1 MSAGSIVID
10 LLMKT
15 GAFETDTAR
24 AESIAKK
31 RAAAIDDAFA
41 KMGRQI
47 AISGAA
53 AGAAI
58 AAMVVQTT
66 NTAGEIINLARLS
79 GATTDEFQRMAAAAK
94 SVGVEQDQL
103 GDIFKDFRE
112 KIGEF
117 VATGGGEMKDFFE
130 QIAPKVGITAD
141 AFRNLSGPQALQLYF
156 SSLEKAGLSTEQM
169 SFYLESAAN
178 DATKLIPL
186 MRDNG
191 KEMFALG
198 DAASEAGRIMSGETL
213 AASQE
218 LSKQM
223 SALQGMLSSA
233 STEIASQLMPAL
245 STLAKE
251 FTTTGKNGSA
261 VEKVADGI
269 ATTFEIAAATGMG
282 LAFTIEAL
290 GKNIGG
296 LAAMAAEVA
305 DGNLDGA
312 KSIFRMMREDTA
324 DMMSSYGLAIDNV
337 LNARKRLATP
347 AAGSNVPTGPD
358 TRPQPSDD
366 PWKRANVESKDKK
379 KGEKKDPRTDAEKEF
394 ENALKSAQAMM
405 RSARAE
411 AEELTQAQAA
421 LADAMASKEWANYT
435 ATMQDQIRVAYQDAD
450 ATQQRTKAST
460 ELKAAR
466 ESEQQSALDLVVDLE
481 KQIEALQIEIAYKK
495 DAATVI
501 SVLSIARLKEKAAIL
516 EGFDGSE
523 AAIELINR
531 EIEAREKLLGL
542 TIQKDEKGDYWA
554 EWLKAAEE
562 NMASFDELAGDV
574 SKNFSAQFG
583 GAFEQMIFESQSL
596 GDAVTSLT
604 EGMARAVVNA
614 LGQMA
619 AQWVATELIKRLASE
634 ATTTAVVAGTAAQA
648 AAGVAANATAA
659 ASAAATGPAIAA
671 SMAPAA
677 VTTSVATAGSN
688 TLLAVAGIVAA
699 MALIPKLAG
708 ARANGGPVAGGQ
720 TYLVGERGPELFTPN
735 TSGAIIPNHAL
746 GGPAQGGGVTVN
758 LIEDKSRAGQTQ
770 ERNNNGAREID
781 VFVADIMGDGPR
793 AKAVAK
799 AFGLQRRGY

>member
-66 NTAGEIINLARLS
+66 NTAGEIINLSRLS

-358 TRPQPSDD
+358 TRPKPSDD

-379 KGEKKDPRTDAEKEF
+379 KGDKKDPRTDAEKEF

-435 ATMQDQIRVAYQDAD
+435 ASMQDQIRVAYQDAD
-450 ATQQRTKAST
+450 VTQQRTKAAN

-481 KQIEALQIEIAYKK
+481 KQIETLQLEIAYKK

-523 AAIELINR
+523 EAIKQINR
-531 EIEAREKLLGL
+531 EIQAREKLLGL

-583 GAFEQMIFESQSL
+583 SAFEQMIFESQSL

-634 ATTTAVVAGTAAQA
+634 ATTSSVEAGLAKQT
-648 AAGVAANATAA
+648 VAAIAA
-659 ASAAATGPAIAA
+659 NSQAVGSAAITGPAIAE

-677 VTTSVATAGSN
+677 VTSSLATGGIS
-688 TLLAVAGIVAA
+688 TGLAIAGIVAA

-746 GGPAQGGGVTVN
+746 GGPAQSGGVTVN

>member
-47 AISGAA
+47 TISGAA

-198 DAASEAGRIMSGETL
+198 EAASEAGRIMGGETL

-233 STEIASQLMPAL
+233 STEIATQLMPAL

-261 VEKVADGI
+261 VERVADGL
-269 ATTFEIAAATGMG
+269 ATIFEYAAVTGIG
-282 LAFTIEAL
+282 LAFTIEAV

-312 KSIFRMMREDTA
+312 RSIFRMMQEDTKEMA
-324 DMMSSYGLAIDNV
+324 LSYASAIDAV
-337 LNARKRLATP
+337 LNARKRLSTS
-347 AAGSNVPTGPD
+347 GGPD
-358 TRPQPSDD
+358 TAPPPSND
-366 PWKRANVESKDKK
+366 PWTRPNVKKKDEKKKDKK
-379 KGEKKDPRTDAEKEF
+379 KDTRTDAEKEF

-421 LADAMASKEWANYT
+421 LADAMASKEWANYS
-435 ATMQDQIRVAYQDAD
+435 ATMQEQIRTAYQDAD
-450 ATQQRTKAST
+450 VTQQRTKAAN

-481 KQIEALQIEIAYKK
+481 KQIETLQLEIAYKK

-501 SVLSIARLKEKAAIL
+501 SVLSIARLKEKTAIL

-523 AAIELINR
+523 ATIELVNR

-562 NMASFDELAGDV
+562 NMASFDKLAGDV

-583 GAFEQMIFESQSL
+583 SAFEQMIFESQSL
-596 GDAVTSLT
+596 GDAISSLT
-604 EGMARAVVNA
+604 EGMARSVVNA

-619 AQWVATELIKRLASE
+619 AQWVAAELIKQLASE

-648 AAGVAANATAA
+648 AAGVAANEIAV
-659 ASAAATGPAIAA
+659 ASAAVTGPAITAE
-671 SMAPAA
+671 MAPAA
-677 VTTSVATAGSN
+677 VATSVATAGSN

-720 TYLVGERGPELFTPN
+720 TYLVGERGPEFFTPN

-746 GGPAQGGGVTVN
+746 GGPAQGGDVTIN

-770 ERNNNGAREID
+770 ERNNGGAREID

-793 AKAVAK
+793 GKAIQK

>member
-66 NTAGEIINLARLS
+66 NTAGEIINLARVS
-79 GATTDEFQRMAAAAK
+79 GASTDEFQRMAAAAK

-103 GDIFKDFRE
+103 SDIFKDFRE

-198 DAASEAGRIMSGETL
+198 EAASEAGRIMSGETL

-379 KGEKKDPRTDAEKEF
+379 KGDKKDPRTDAEKEF

-435 ATMQDQIRVAYQDAD
+435 ATMQDQIRAAYQDAD
-450 ATQQRTKAST
+450 VTQQRTKAAT

-466 ESEQQSALDLVVDLE
+466 ESEQQSALDLVGDLE
-481 KQIEALQIEIAYKK
+481 QQIETLQLEIAYKK

-542 TIQKDEKGDYWA
+542 TIQKDEKGDYWT

-562 NMASFDELAGDV
+562 NMASFDELAGEV

-583 GAFEQMIFESQSL
+583 SAFEQMIFESQSL
-596 GDAVTSLT
+596 GDAISSLT

-648 AAGVAANATAA
+648 AAGVAANEAA
-659 ASAAATGPAIAA
+659 VASAAVTGPAIAA
-671 SMAPAA
+671 EMAPAA
-677 VTTSVATAGSN
+677 VATSVATAGTN

-708 ARANGGPVAGGQ
+708 ARANGGPVASGQ

-746 GGPAQGGGVTVN
+746 GGPAQGCGVTVN

-781 VFVADIMGDGPR
+781 VFVSDIMGDGPR
-793 AKAVAK
+793 SKAMAK

>member
-379 KGEKKDPRTDAEKEF
+379 KGDKKDTRTDAEKEF

-421 LADAMASKEWANYT
+421 LADAMASKEWANYSS
-435 ATMQDQIRVAYQDAD
+435 TMQEQIRIAYQDAD
-450 ATQQRTKAST
+450 VTQQRTKAAN

-481 KQIEALQIEIAYKK
+481 KQIEALQLEIAYKK

-583 GAFEQMIFESQSL
+583 SAFEQMIFESQSL
-596 GDAVTSLT
+596 GDAISSLT

-746 GGPAQGGGVTVN
+746 GGPAQGGNVTVN

>member
-10 LLMKT
+10 LLMRT

-66 NTAGEIINLARLS
+66 NTAGEIINLARVS
-79 GATTDEFQRMAAAAK
+79 GASTDEFQRMAAAAK

-223 SALQGMLSSA
+223 GALQGMLSSA

-245 STLAKE
+245 STLAKG

-358 TRPQPSDD
+358 TRPKPSDD

-379 KGEKKDPRTDAEKEF
+379 KGDKKDPRTDAEKEF

-435 ATMQDQIRVAYQDAD
+435 ATMQEQIRAAYQDAD
-450 ATQQRTKAST
+450 VTQQRTKAAN

-466 ESEQQSALDLVVDLE
+466 ESEQQTALDALDDLNR
-481 KQIEALQIEIAYKK
+481 QIEALQIEIAYKK

-542 TIQKDEKGDYWA
+542 TIQKDEKGDYWT

-562 NMASFDELAGDV
+562 NMASFDELAGEV

-583 GAFEQMIFESQSL
+583 SAFEQMIFESQSL
-596 GDAVTSLT
+596 GDAITGLT

-677 VTTSVATAGSN
+677 VATSVATAGTN

-708 ARANGGPVAGGQ
+708 ARANGGPVAGGS

-746 GGPAQGGGVTVN
+746 GGPAQGGNVTVN

-770 ERNNNGAREID
+770 ERNTNGAREID

-793 AKAVAK
+793 SKAMAK

>member
-66 NTAGEIINLARLS
+66 NTAGEIINLSRLS

-191 KEMFALG
+191 KEMFTLG
-198 DAASEAGRIMSGETL
+198 EAASEAGRIMSGETL

-358 TRPQPSDD
+358 TRPKPSDD

-421 LADAMASKEWANYT
+421 LADAMASKEWANYS

-450 ATQQRTKAST
+450 ATQQRTKAAT

-523 AAIELINR
+523 AAIALVNR

-562 NMASFDELAGDV
+562 NMASFDELAGEV

-583 GAFEQMIFESQSL
+583 SAFEQMIFESQSL
-596 GDAVTSLT
+596 GDAITSLT
-604 EGMARAVVNA
+604 EGMARSVVNA

-619 AQWVATELIKRLASE
+619 AQWVASELIKRLASE

-648 AAGVAANATAA
+648 AAGVAANEAA
-659 ASAAATGPAIAA
+659 VASAAVTGPAIAA
-671 SMAPAA
+671 EMAPAA
-677 VTTSVATAGSN
+677 VATSVATAGTN

-708 ARANGGPVAGGQ
+708 ARANGGPVASGQ

-793 AKAVAK
+793 GKAIQK

>member
-198 DAASEAGRIMSGETL
+198 EAASEAGRIMSGETL

-379 KGEKKDPRTDAEKEF
+379 KGDKKDTRTDAEKEF

-421 LADAMASKEWANYT
+421 LADAMASKEWANYS
-435 ATMQDQIRVAYQDAD
+435 ATMQEQIRVAYQDAD
-450 ATQQRTKAST
+450 VTQQRTKAAN

-481 KQIEALQIEIAYKK
+481 KQIETLQLEIAYKK

-523 AAIELINR
+523 EAIKQINR
-531 EIEAREKLLGL
+531 EIQAREKLLGL

-554 EWLKAAEE
+554 EWLAAAEE

-583 GAFEQMIFESQSL
+583 SAFEQMIFESQSL
-596 GDAVTSLT
+596 GDAITCLT

-634 ATTTAVVAGTAAQA
+634 ATTSSVEAGLAKQT
-648 AAGVAANATAA
+648 VAAIAA
-659 ASAAATGPAIAA
+659 NSQAVGSAAITGPAIAE

-677 VTTSVATAGSN
+677 VTSSLATGGIS
-688 TLLAVAGIVAA
+688 TGLAIAGIVAA

>member
-10 LLMKT
+10 LLMRT

-24 AESIAKK
+24 AQSIAKK
-31 RAAAIDDAFA
+31 RAAAIDKAFTD
-41 KMGRQI
+41 MGTKI
-47 AISGAA
+47 AIGAGA
-53 AGAAI
+53 AGAALV
-58 AAMVVQTT
+58 AMVGTT
-66 NTAGEIINLARLS
+66 VSSAKEISNLAQLS
-79 GATTDEFQRMAAAAK
+79 GASAQEFQRFAAAAK
-94 SVGVEQDQL
+94 SVGIQQEQV

-117 VATGGGEMKDFFE
+117 VSTGSGEMKDFFE
-130 QIAPKVGITAD
+130 QIAPQVGVTAD

-156 SSLEKAGLSTEQM
+156 DSMQKAGLSTEQM

-186 MRDNG
+186 LRDGG
-191 KEMFALG
+191 KELDALG
-198 DAASEAGRIMSGETL
+198 NAAERMGVIMDDK
-213 AASQE
+213 A
-218 LSKQM
+218 
-223 SALQGMLSSA
+223 
-233 STEIASQLMPAL
+233 
-245 STLAKE
+245 
-251 FTTTGKNGSA
+251 
-261 VEKVADGI
+261 
-269 ATTFEIAAATGMG
+269 IAAAKTFNENMSTMESLLKSVKMAIANEVIPMINSLSQEFLIGVKHAG
-282 LAFTIEAL
+282 SYGEAL
-290 GKNIGG
+290 RLFGTINPFRDTGGNIKAITAEIES
-296 LAAMAAEVA
+296 LTAARERYVRSGS
-305 DGNLDGA
+305 DTS
-312 KSIFRMMREDTA
+312 SIDTA
-324 DMMSSYGLAIDNV
+324 LASE
-337 LNARKRLATP
+337 RKRLDYLKEVQRMQALAANDGDVSDAISRRMMGGVPTASKPWSPPKTPPKNP
-347 AAGSNVPTGPD
+347 AA
-358 TRPQPSDD
+358 
-366 PWKRANVESKDKK
+366 
-379 KGEKKDPRTDAEKEF
+379 KKDPRTDAEKEF
-394 ENALKSAQAMM
+394 ESALKSAQAMM

-435 ATMQDQIRVAYQDAD
+435 ATMQDQIRAAYQDAD
-450 ATQQRTKAST
+450 VTQQRTKAAT

-466 ESEQQSALDLVVDLE
+466 ESEQQSALDLVGDLE
-481 KQIEALQIEIAYKK
+481 QQIETLQLEIAYKK

-516 EGFDGSE
+516 ESFDGSE
-523 AAIELINR
+523 AAIALVNR

-583 GAFEQMIFESQSL
+583 SAFEQMIFESQSL
-596 GDAVTSLT
+596 GDAITGLT

-619 AQWVATELIKRLASE
+619 AQWVATEMIKQLASE

-677 VTTSVATAGSN
+677 VATSVATAGTN

-758 LIEDKSRAGQTQ
+758 LIEDRSRAGQTQ

>member
-379 KGEKKDPRTDAEKEF
+379 KGDKKDTRTDAEKEF

-435 ATMQDQIRVAYQDAD
+435 ASMQDQIRVAYQDAD
-450 ATQQRTKAST
+450 VTQQRTKAAN

-481 KQIEALQIEIAYKK
+481 KQIETLQLEIAYKK

-523 AAIELINR
+523 EAIKQINR
-531 EIEAREKLLGL
+531 EIQAREKLLGL

-562 NMASFDELAGDV
+562 NMANFDELAGEV

-583 GAFEQMIFESQSL
+583 SAFEQMIFESQSL
-596 GDAVTSLT
+596 GDAISSLT

-648 AAGVAANATAA
+648 AAGVAANATAV
-659 ASAAATGPAIAA
+659 ASAAVTGPAIAA
-671 SMAPAA
+671 EMAPAA
-677 VTTSVATAGSN
+677 VATSVATAGTN

-781 VFVADIMGDGPR
+781 LFVADIMGDGPR

>member
-66 NTAGEIINLARLS
+66 NTAGEIINLARVS
-79 GATTDEFQRMAAAAK
+79 GASTDEFQRMAAAAK

-191 KEMFALG
+191 KEMSALG

-223 SALQGMLSSA
+223 GALQGMLSSA

-261 VEKVADGI
+261 VEKVADGL

-282 LAFTIEAL
+282 VAFTIEAL

-324 DMMSSYGLAIDNV
+324 DMMSRYGLAIDNV
-337 LNARKRLATP
+337 LNARKRLA
-347 AAGSNVPTGPD
+347 GSNASTGPD
-358 TRPQPSDD
+358 TRPEPSDD

-379 KGEKKDPRTDAEKEF
+379 KGDKKDTRTDAEKEF
-394 ENALKSAQAMM
+394 EAALKSAQAMM

-435 ATMQDQIRVAYQDAD
+435 ATMQEQIRSAYQDAD
-450 ATQQRTKAST
+450 VTQQRTKAAN

-466 ESEQQSALDLVVDLE
+466 ESEQQTALDALDDLNR
-481 KQIEALQIEIAYKK
+481 QIEALQIEIAYKK

-531 EIEAREKLLGL
+531 EIQAREKLLGL
-542 TIQKDEKGDYWA
+542 TIQKDEKGDYWT

-562 NMASFDELAGDV
+562 NMASFDELAGEV

-583 GAFEQMIFESQSL
+583 SAFEQMIFESQSL
-596 GDAVTSLT
+596 GDAITGLT

-648 AAGVAANATAA
+648 AAGVAANEAA
-659 ASAAATGPAIAA
+659 VASAAVTGPAIAA
-671 SMAPAA
+671 EMAPAA
-677 VTTSVATAGSN
+677 VATSVATAGTN

-708 ARANGGPVAGGQ
+708 ARANGGPVASGQ

-781 VFVADIMGDGPR
+781 VFVSDIMGDGPR
-793 AKAVAK
+793 SKAMAK

>member
-358 TRPQPSDD
+358 TRPKPSDD

-379 KGEKKDPRTDAEKEF
+379 KGDKKDPRTDAEKEF

-435 ATMQDQIRVAYQDAD
+435 ASMQDQIRVAYQDAD
-450 ATQQRTKAST
+450 VTQQRTKAAN

-481 KQIEALQIEIAYKK
+481 KQIETLQLEIAYKK

-523 AAIELINR
+523 EAIKQINR
-531 EIEAREKLLGL
+531 EIQAREKLLGL

-554 EWLKAAEE
+554 EWLAAAEE
-562 NMASFDELAGDV
+562 TMASFDELAGDV

-583 GAFEQMIFESQSL
+583 SAFEQMIFESQSL
-596 GDAVTSLT
+596 GDAITSLT

-634 ATTTAVVAGTAAQA
+634 ATTSSVEAGLAKQT
-648 AAGVAANATAA
+648 VAAIAA
-659 ASAAATGPAIAA
+659 NSQAVGSAAITGPAIAE

-677 VTTSVATAGSN
+677 VTSSLATGGIS
-688 TLLAVAGIVAA
+688 TGLAIAGIVAA

-746 GGPAQGGGVTVN
+746 GGPAQGGNVTVN